1 MMKYLISI
9 LFCIA
14 LLSLS
19 DNNTEEHLVRFMSDE
34 SVLCQGAVGNMSFIK
49 DYLSYSNRS
58 ADIESHFVLFDTG
71 ICGVFFPVYSYSRKI
86 ENPTIIKFIST
97 KNFRLLIRNAGVNNK
112 KAITDFSNFILF
124 KSSYRFCIKANIDLA
139 VSYSFLYMN
148 LLRFFNKENLSTL
161 LCVFFRSVSCFCTLG
176 NLCVL

>member
-1 MMKYLISI
+1 MKYLISI

-97 KNFRLLIRNAGVNNK
+97 KNFRLLIR
-112 KAITDFSNFILF
+112 
-124 KSSYRFCIKANIDLA
+124 SSAASDVYKRQFVSFFCICIKANIDLA

>member
-19 DNNTEEHLVRFMSDE
+19 DNNTEEHLVRFVSDE

-49 DYLSYSNRS
+49 DSLSYSNRS

-86 ENPTIIKFIST
+86 E
-97 KNFRLLIRNAGVNNK
+97 
-112 KAITDFSNFILF
+112 AITDFSNFILF
-124 KSSYRFCIKANIDLA
+124 KSSYRFF
-139 VSYSFLYMN
+139 VYT
-148 LLRFFNKENLSTL
+148 LRQILI
-161 LCVFFRSVSCFCTLG
+161 
-176 NLCVL
+176 

>member
-1 MMKYLISI
+1 MVYVFRNRSHCKWQNATDFFIVCSMILWNRIIVEIKKCDNADLVNIIIKFVVIMMKYLISI

-71 ICGVFFPVYSYSRKI
+71 ICGVFFPV
-86 ENPTIIKFIST
+86 
-97 KNFRLLIRNAGVNNK
+97 RNAGFNNK

-124 KSSYRFCIKANIDLA
+124 KSSYRFFVYA
-139 VSYSFLYMN
+139 
-148 LLRFFNKENLSTL
+148 LRQILI
-161 LCVFFRSVSCFCTLG
+161 
-176 NLCVL
+176 

>member
-97 KNFRLLIRNAGVNNK
+97 KNFGLLIRNAGFNNK

-124 KSSYRFCIKANIDLA
+124 KSSYRFFVYA
-139 VSYSFLYMN
+139 
-148 LLRFFNKENLSTL
+148 LRQILI
-161 LCVFFRSVSCFCTLG
+161 
-176 NLCVL
+176 